1 MYKWVG
7 KMKWFFY
14 RLFFTPYYRVRFN
27 LNRSREQLHI
37 LNSIDTILYI
47 LKNKCS
53 VSRFGDGE
61 FQMITHLKAHGTE
74 ADFHMD
80 SFQHYNV
87 KLASRLMEVYES
99 NAANHLVC
107 LPYALKD
114 SSVFKGFERFFWER
128 EFFWRK
134 DWLFCNR
141 DLTLIG
147 DACFTR
153 FYLNR
158 RDIKDYDL
166 YVSYLKKIWNGKNI
180 LIAEGEYSRLG
191 VGNGLFDNAAEIH
204 RLLCPST
211 DAFNKYDQILSEI
224 KKIPR
229 NILILLALGHT
240 ATVLAYDLAKCGYQ
254 AIDIGHVDI
263 EYEWMRMKAK
273 HKVSVPNKYVNEV
286 TNGGRIDSDLNDAAY
301 QSQII
306 GRIC

>member
-1 MYKWVG
+1 MSDVQEKI
-7 KMKWFFY
+7 
-14 RLFFTPYYRVRFN
+14 RLFIWRLVYTPYYRIKFHFYRN
-27 LNRSREQLHI
+27 PNQLHL

-47 LKNKCS
+47 IKNKCS
-53 VSRFGDGE
+53 VSRYGDGE
-61 FQMITHLKAHGTE
+61 FQMITHLKRHGTIE
-74 ADFHMD
+74 NFHVD
-80 SFQHYNV
+80 TFQHYDIQ
-87 KLASRLMEVYES
+87 LASRLLEVYES
-99 NAANHLVC
+99 NITGHLVC
-107 LPYALKD
+107 IPYAFKD
-114 SSVFKGFERFFWER
+114 SSIYKGYERTFFER
-128 EFFWRK
+128 EFLWRK
-134 DWLFCNR
+134 ELFIGNKNFK
-141 DLTLIG
+141 LMG

-224 KKIPR
+224 KKNPR